1 MKHNWIFTK
10 HSLLAVFTLVAL
22 SIVLAV
28 LVNQNSSSSA
38 FTAQDQPGKGG
49 DKKDE
54 KEKLPIA
61 LSSASLPDDPI
72 ERALRLARNGRY
84 NNRNTEPMDRWPASS
99 RESFVSSE
107 WYLYVAA
114 LPTAESDAV
123 LLGKVVDAKGYLSND
138 KTGAYSEFTIIIEE
152 VFKDGRRSLIPGS
165 SVVGEREGAKV
176 KLPDGRIVSHR
187 IADQGTPQ
195 IDRRYVFFLK
205 YNEQGE
211 DYQIL
216 TGYELRT
223 GRVFPLDEADHFA
236 AYKKFDE
243 ETLLNAVREAVVKP
257 PRAPRGEGR

>member
-1 MKHNWIFTK
+1 MKHNKIFTK
-10 HSLLAVFTLVAL
+10 YSLQAVLTVVAL
-22 SIVLAV
+22 SIVVSVLA
-28 LVNQNSSSSA
+28 NRNSSSSA
-38 FTAQDQPGKGG
+38 STAQDKPGKGR
-49 DKKDE
+49 DEKDE

-107 WYLYVAA
+107 WYLYVPA
-114 LPTAESDAV
+114 LPTAESEAV
-123 LLGKVVDAKGYLSND
+123 VLGKVVDAKGYVSSD
-138 KTGAYSEFTIIIEE
+138 KTGAYSEFTILIEE
-152 VFKDGRRSLIPGS
+152 VFKNGRRSLMPGS
-165 SVVGEREGAKV
+165 SVVAEREGAKV

-216 TGYELRT
+216 TGYELSK
-223 GRVFPLDEADHFA
+223 GLVFPLDEAEHFG
-236 AYKKFDE
+236 AYKNLDE
-243 ETLLNAVREAVVKP
+243 DPFLNAVREAVVNP
-257 PRAPRGEGR
+257 PRAPRGNGF